1 MGNPRKRHAETLYQC
16 DFFFK
21 RIVTKFG
28 LQQYFVLVYLHLGS
42 RRVYMTKCTRTPN
55 ATWMKEQ
62 AKKFVEHVK
71 TNGQEITLLF
81 RDRDGI
87 YRSGF
92 DNMFRDAGIKVRK
105 NSIRAP
111 NLQAH
116 IERFIQSLHQEA
128 LDHFIVFG
136 EQHFDYLISE
146 YAEHCH
152 IERPHQAL
160 GNVPITGDWPK
171 PENDSLDSI
180 PIECRT
186 RLGGVLRHYERRAA

>member
-1 MGNPRKRHAETLYQC
+1 
-16 DFFFK
+16 
-21 RIVTKFG
+21 
-28 LQQYFVLVYLHLGS
+28 
-42 RRVYMTKCTRTPN
+42 
-55 ATWMKEQ
+55 MKEQ

-71 TNGQEITLLF
+71 ANGQEITLLF

-92 DNMFRDAGIKVRK
+92 DKVFRGAGVTVRK

-116 IERFIQSLHQEA
+116 IEQFIQSLQREA

-171 PENDSLDSI
+171 PENDPPDSI